1 MASNSNGADVS
12 YSCEICG
19 LEGLTEEQMRLH
31 TKAVHVEGHATCP
44 FCELAAVSSAELLV
58 HVNQAHL
65 DFLTPENELLAFIDE
80 DNSPW

>member
-1 MASNSNGADVS
+1 MASNISDMN

-19 LEGLTEEQMRLH
+19 VEGMTEEEMRTH
-31 TKAVHVEGHATCP
+31 TKAMHVEGHATCP

-65 DFLTPENELLAFIDE
+65 DFLTPEAELMAFIDE
-80 DNSPW
+80 DNSPS